1 MKLKW
6 KKFILGRRK
15 KKGWVIFIGLILYSL
30 YSFPRKEIFTLR
42 KYHNSLT

>member
-1 MKLKW
+1 MEKIHFR
-6 KKFILGRRK
+6 KKK